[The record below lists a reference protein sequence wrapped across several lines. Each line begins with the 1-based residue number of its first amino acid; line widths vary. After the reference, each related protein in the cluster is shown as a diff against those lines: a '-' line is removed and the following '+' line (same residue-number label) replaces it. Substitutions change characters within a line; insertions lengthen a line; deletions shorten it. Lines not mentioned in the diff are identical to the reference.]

1 MRGILVAKKIQRLS
15 QRRTPLLIPS
25 RFTSGVTTTI
35 ANPTPHPVRTTPRC
49 ALAAGPV
56 VDFNLKCR
64 WMLIEIFSVI
74 GNPEPAPRRLY
85 FQRVRQTNLAE
96 LEMMAVGFAVSRDVQ
111 HLFTARHLRK
121 SINETAARLQKVFK
135 SDCPRCRPFIK
146 ENRDRSVRAVT
157 MSITIG
163 NAGIDAVLVDDP
175 PICTIY
181 PVATAP
187 GSVNRSQTRDLMRR
201 QDYAS
206 HVFFD
211 YC

>member
-25 RFTSGVTTTI
+25 RFTSGVTTST
-35 ANPTPHPVRTTPRC
+35 ANPTPHPVRTTPTWSF
-49 ALAAGPV
+49 AAGRAF
-56 VDFNLKCR
+56 DFNFKSR

-96 LEMMAVGFAVSRDVQ
+96 LEMMAVGFAVGRDVQ

-121 SINETAARLQKVFK
+121 SIDQTAARLHKVFK
-135 SDCPRCRPFIK
+135 SDCPRRRPFIK
-146 ENRDRSVRAVT
+146 ENAHESLPART

-163 NAGIDAVLVDDP
+163 NAGIDAVLVN
-175 PICTIY
+175 I
-181 PVATAP
+181 AP
-187 GSVNRSQTRDLMRR
+187 FDFANRPQTRDLMRR
-201 QDYAS
+201 ENDESQ
-206 HVFFD
+206 VF
-211 YC
+211 